1 MGERYTGPPRR
12 VRMRPEET
20 GLPAVFS
27 IDKVIVGQWSVS
39 FTYVPDFP
47 MKVINCRCYFKGEEN
62 G

>member
-1 MGERYTGPPRR
+1 
-12 VRMRPEET
+12 MRPEET